1 MTTPRDLET
10 EYGHCVSVP
19 TAHLIIASH
28 GGASRLDNGTL
39 VFRYPGQLARRVE
52 PIWVNETRSWFVP
65 FQEIRPDI
73 RPQL

>member
-1 MTTPRDLET
+1 MTPRDLET
-10 EYGHCVSVP
+10 EYGHCIAIP

-28 GGASRLDNGTL
+28 NGTSHVDNGTL

-52 PIWVNETRSWFVP
+52 PIFVSGTGWFVP
-65 FQEIRPDI
+65 FQEMRPDI